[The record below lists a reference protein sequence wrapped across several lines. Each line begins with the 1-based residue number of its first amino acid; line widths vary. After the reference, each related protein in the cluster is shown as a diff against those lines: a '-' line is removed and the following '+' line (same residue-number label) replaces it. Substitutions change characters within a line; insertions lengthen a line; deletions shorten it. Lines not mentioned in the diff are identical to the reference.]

1 MNGNKTTGFGV
12 GCRNVGRL
20 CVAIMVSAVP
30 CVALVAA
37 QPAATACVTVDVS
50 KEVADIASKYGYKTA
65 IYGKLDF
72 PAFTRAMEAMVN
84 R

>member
-1 MNGNKTTGFGV
+1 M
-12 GCRNVGRL
+12 
-20 CVAIMVSAVP
+20 
-30 CVALVAA
+30 
-37 QPAATACVTVDVS
+37 DVS
-50 KEVADIASKYGYKTA
+50 KEVADIAAKYDYKTA